1 MTDDQVARELEGTD
15 DALRVIGKIGKA
27 ITVIGDIGMPPA
39 AMVEGNRSM
48 SVVESIDH
56 IAPSPSRAAPV
67 VEKHENGLTR
77 PPILNIDLDAVG
89 RDLHRRHRSCWGP
102 KPKA

>member
-1 MTDDQVARELEGTD
+1 MTDDQVVLELERTD

-27 ITVIGDIGMPPA
+27 IAVIGGIGMPPA
-39 AMVEGNRSM
+39 AVVEGDRSM

-56 IAPSPSRAAPV
+56 LAPSPSRAAPV

-77 PPILNIDLDAVG
+77 APILDIDLDAIG
-89 RDLHRRHRSCWGP
+89 RDLHGHHPTLRCLEQQ
-102 KPKA
+102 A